1 MLALILLNSGGV
13 VMKRIFITLFAL
25 YMLSF
30 TSTCFAYEGKQL
42 CNMGAEKLYYSI
54 INTSYIHNRI
64 PSSAFGRLYSG
75 NGDSYFFNYV
85 DSKFPQV
92 KLKTSI
98 SYNQAGYV
106 TMVSI
111 LGSHVD
117 NIQMMS
123 LAGMCV
129 GVLYTLGLTQSECTY
144 IFNHFE
150 LADALYTADGSPGE
164 LYTSQV
170 FSLLSGKTIGVLSN
184 VYKNGATI
192 VSIVAL

>member
-1 MLALILLNSGGV
+1 MN
-13 VMKRIFITLFAL
+13 RIFITLFAL

-111 LGSHVD
+111 LGSH
-117 NIQMMS
+117 
-123 LAGMCV
+123 
-129 GVLYTLGLTQSECTY
+129 GVTQSECKY

-170 FSLLSGKTIGVLSN
+170 FSPLSGKTIGVLSN

-192 VSIVAL
+192 VNIVAL